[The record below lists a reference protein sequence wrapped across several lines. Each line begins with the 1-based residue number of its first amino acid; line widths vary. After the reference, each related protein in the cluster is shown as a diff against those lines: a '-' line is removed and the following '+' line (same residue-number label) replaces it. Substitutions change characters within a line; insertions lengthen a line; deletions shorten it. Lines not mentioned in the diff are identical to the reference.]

1 MSKESN
7 HVRLTQLTTSSG
19 CAAKVGPGLLQDVLA
34 RLPLDSSERLLVGI
48 ETGDDAAVY
57 RVSDELAF
65 IATVDFFTP
74 VVDEPRLFGQIAAT
88 NALSDV
94 YAMGGEPLLALNVV
108 AFPVCSL
115 GTEVLAEILA
125 GGAEK
130 VKESGAVLAGGH
142 SVEDKEP
149 KYGLCVIGSV
159 HPQRVIT
166 NAGARPGDIL
176 VLTKPLGTGIVVAAI
191 KAGMAP
197 EGARQS
203 AVRWMTR
210 LNRKASQAAARYGV
224 HAMTDV
230 TGFGLLGHLKGMLAA
245 SGVSAR
251 ITAARVPAHPGA
263 KELAGMG
270 LVPAGTYANRS
281 YLGDWVEFAPSVATV
296 DQDVLLDPQSSG
308 GLLISV
314 APEQARDLVREL
326 EEGGDLGSAIGVLED
341 GTPGRIYVE

>member
-1 MSKESN
+1 MSKDSN
-7 HVRLTQLTTSSG
+7 HVRLTHLTTSSG
-19 CAAKVGPGLLQDVLA
+19 CAAKVSPGLLHDVLA
-34 RLPLDSSERLLVGI
+34 RLPIEHSERLLVGI
-48 ETGDDAAVY
+48 KTGDDAAVY
-57 RVSDELAF
+57 QVSDELAL

-74 VVDEPRLFGQIAAT
+74 IVDEPRLFGQIAAT

-94 YAMGGEPLLALNVV
+94 YAMGGVPLLALNVV

-115 GTEVLAEILA
+115 GTEILGEILA
-125 GGAEK
+125 GGADK

-149 KYGLCVIGSV
+149 KYGLCVIGSI
-159 HPQRVIT
+159 HPKKVIT

-176 VLTKPLGTGIVVAAI
+176 VLTKPLGTGIVVAAM
-191 KAGMAP
+191 KADMAT
-197 EGARQS
+197 EDARRS

-210 LNRKASQAAARYGV
+210 LNYKASQACVGCGV

-230 TGFGLLGHLKGMLAA
+230 TGFGLLGHLKGMLVA

-251 ITAARVPAHPGA
+251 IAAARVPAHPGV
-263 KELAGMG
+263 KELASIG

-281 YLGDWVEFAPSVATV
+281 YVADWVEFAPSVTAV

-314 APEQARDLVREL
+314 DPERARDLVRKL
-326 EEGGDLGSAIGVLED
+326 EEGGDLGSVIGVIEE
-341 GTPGRIYVE
+341 GAPGRIYVE